1 MHYRERWLS
10 LSHFKVNFVIRIL
23 IASDFVIWSSINMV
37 TPIFAIFIADRIEG
51 GSVSAAGIA
60 MMIYFIAKSIFEIPI
75 GIIMD
80 RTKSERDD
88 LYFAIGGT
96 MLIGVVYFLFSFVTN
111 VWELYFLQIFLGIG
125 TAGAWP
131 SWFSIFGRHIDE
143 AKHGFVWSLHDVLLG
158 VGGAAAAGIGAF
170 AVEKFGFGIV
180 FQIIGVLV
188 ILGAGLLFLIR
199 KKVYTDGKEAQT
211 TKSGK

>member
-10 LSHFKVNFVIRIL
+10 INHFKVNFIIRIL

-37 TPIFAIFIADRIEG
+37 APIIAIFISDRIAG
-51 GSVSAAGIA
+51 GSLKAVGIA
-60 MMIYFIAKSIFEIPI
+60 TMIYLISKSIFEIPI
-75 GIIMD
+75 GVIID
-80 RTKSERDD
+80 RTASERDD

-188 ILGAGLLFLIR
+188 ILGAIMLFLIR
-199 KKVYTDGKEAQT
+199 DKVYAEEKGK
-211 TKSGK
+211 K